1 MGVEGGG
8 DGEWN
13 HSHQG
18 RGQFTVHRTQCVHA
32 DVLRRTGPYLLR
44 GGATLGPLAGDG
56 GGDGGGAGSGER
68 YSRAMGQQDS

>member
-1 MGVEGGG
+1 MPYSVLVYTVELNAPRPVPLVPRGA

-32 DVLRRTGPYLLR
+32 DVLRRTEPYLLR
-44 GGATLGPLAGDG
+44 FRDTPAGVP
-56 GGDGGGAGSGER
+56 SQMLK
-68 YSRAMGQQDS
+68 S